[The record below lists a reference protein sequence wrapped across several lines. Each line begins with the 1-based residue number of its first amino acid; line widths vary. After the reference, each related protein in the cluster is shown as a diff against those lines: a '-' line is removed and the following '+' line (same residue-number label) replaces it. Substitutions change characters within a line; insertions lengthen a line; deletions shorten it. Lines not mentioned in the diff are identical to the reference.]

1 MPDTGIDA
9 LEAATEVL
17 SALYAYRARCRER
30 RSRVAGIGSP
40 SVVVGLIEGG
50 VNTNVV
56 PDRVSLRIDRR
67 LIPEEDADAVEAE
80 LAALIEAAAARLP
93 GASSAVRRILLA
105 RPLVPLPGTDRI
117 ADPLARHA
125 SRVMGEEVTTGGVPL
140 YSDARHYAQAGIPTV
155 LYGAGPR
162 TIGEANAHAA
172 DERLRLEDLRKATLV
187 VALAL
192 AEILAVDGGR

>member
-1 MPDTGIDA
+1 M
-9 LEAATEVL
+9 
-17 SALYAYRARCRER
+17 R
-30 RSRVAGIGSP
+30 RV
-40 SVVVGLIEGG
+40 
-50 VNTNVV
+50 
-56 PDRVSLRIDRR
+56 
-67 LIPEEDADAVEAE
+67 
-80 LAALIEAAAARLP
+80 
-93 GASSAVRRILLA
+93 LLA